1 MAAAVGSL
9 QDRQSLYRKDYAR
22 NYTAARLSSLIGP
35 RISELCLLSM
45 GEPVLY
51 PFTPVVGRD
60 VGFGVGAPGSW

>member
-1 MAAAVGSL
+1 MSAQTAQGTAL
-9 QDRQSLYRKDYAR
+9 RDDR
-22 NYTAARLSSLIGP
+22 NPRLSSLIGP

-60 VGFGVGAPGSW
+60 VGFGVGTPISW